1 MPFVRVGLTGG
12 VGSGKS
18 TVSALLADK
27 GAVIIDADR
36 IAREVVEPG
45 TPGYDAVVARFGAPV
60 VAADGTLD
68 RAAIAGIVFN
78 DEQALADLNAIVH
91 PLVGQRMAQLM
102 AEAPADSIVVHDVPL
117 LVENN
122 LAPAYDLVVV
132 VLADAETRV
141 QRLAGRGMPEA
152 DARARIAAQA
162 DDAARRAVAD
172 EILVND
178 GDRGALA
185 GQVDAL
191 WQRLQQ
197 RAAAAGADGS
207 AEYS

>member
-1 MPFVRVGLTGG
+1 MRVGLTGG

-18 TVSALLADK
+18 TVAALLADK

-36 IAREVVEPG
+36 NAREVVEPG
-45 TPGYDAVVARFGAPV
+45 TPGYDAVVARFGPSV
-60 VAADGTLD
+60 VADDGTLN
-68 RAAIAGIVFN
+68 RAAIAEIVFN
-78 DEQALADLNAIVH
+78 DAQALADLNAIVH

-122 LAPAYDLVVV
+122 LAPAYDVVVV
-132 VLADAETRV
+132 VLADTETRV
-141 QRLAGRGMPEA
+141 RRLAGRGMPEA

-162 DDAARRAVAD
+162 DDDQRRAVAD
-172 EILVND
+172 EVLAND

-185 GQVDAL
+185 AQVDAL
-191 WQRLQQ
+191 WERLQA
-197 RAAAAGADGS
+197 RAQAEREAGA
-207 AEYS
+207 AT